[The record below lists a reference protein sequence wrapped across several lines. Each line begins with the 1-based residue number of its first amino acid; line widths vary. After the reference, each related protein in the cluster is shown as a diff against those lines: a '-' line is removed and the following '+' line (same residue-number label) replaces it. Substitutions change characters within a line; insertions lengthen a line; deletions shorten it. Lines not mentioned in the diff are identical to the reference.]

1 MCSLLSLLLCAL
13 TVAWWTQSQGQVD
26 QLTFEHTGS
35 HAIRLW
41 GSNGKLLVTRTVVPA
56 DYTKPIRFARDP
68 QESNPLLL
76 ATSFSYASQPARDI
90 DGGTETNVVVP
101 AWLLASVFSI
111 LPLTW
116 ITLKLRRRA
125 WAKKIAQS

>member
-76 ATSFSYASQPARDI
+76 ATSFSYASQPAHAKAPPPRLGEEDRA
-90 DGGTETNVVVP
+90 VVGRP
-101 AWLLASVFSI
+101 IHPLPVF
-111 LPLTW
+111 
-116 ITLKLRRRA
+116 RERA
-125 WAKKIAQS
+125 G